1 MNSGSQTSGR
11 SVVDNVKRSKESA
24 KAGGSGNGGKAGPK
38 AGPSPE
44 TGKGEVGSVRLDPPD
59 QSLPQLS
66 SPSRISRYPDRYPE
80 HPFQGGQMSG
90 PPPRS
95 TKRPSPP
102 TIRTQGLNTPSR
114 QHPQVQGNPHERQT
128 TGPAQELPRGRGP
141 PPQRPPRPTYVPP
154 IYPSDPPGD
163 RFRQLQSQSQTPQ
176 QQNQLRVYREDGL
189 QSYPHQEPSS
199 NPARSPTSPLATMP
213 EFPLP
218 AVASLNLQQ
227 PRRTANLGPPP
238 SARKGA
244 PSYYTQNSYVAPIPE
259 EMSDAHASFAS
270 SHVIARNWADGTLYP
285 YHGEGFYR
293 EDLNPRTPNIDDPG
307 SRSGD
312 QDESTQ
318 LVKPPGSGKRKRKKK
333 MVQTTDLGRTK
344 SGKPTAGAAIND
356 SPSDNRLYPKIL
368 TPGARASGATIEMG
382 SKPPGDRNGRNDAV
396 TTLVP
401 PSPGNSPFPSPTS
414 PLPELPQKPPHP
426 GSQSSVDP
434 RVHEILGNI
443 EKGTTISSSGEV
455 SPLTAGSFVSERI
468 PKRPPPLNLSLTK
481 EGERASQT
489 SLPELIRRATR
500 LAANLDRT
508 RASKAGLVDA
518 WGGSTKSSRAGSIS
532 DMLAAFPSPSLAT
545 PPSVRWPPSSMT
557 KSSTTKG
564 QVPPPPDSTNEGA
577 PSKSKVRKCCGM
589 PVWVFVLLLALLVL
603 LVAAA
608 VVIPVTLIVLPRTR
622 HRIVSV
628 ESCEEKG
635 LCGNGGTNV
644 VVDNS
649 CSCVCA
655 NGFTGATCVN
665 PPDESC
671 TFTDIKI
678 GRARTVYQNATVGS
692 GLPRL
697 FSDASHNFSILLD
710 STILLSRF
718 SATNLTCTE
727 ENVLV
732 TFGGTSQRRSLPMQL
747 VMPNVDLV
755 EKPRATS
762 AQRLIPTIAPQR
774 LALREDIAG
783 TGSSDVATSNGILF
797 ATSTLVQEP
806 SPTSTIAKPSS
817 GPSSDGIPS
826 NGIPDRA
833 FDFARVAVLLVFQET
848 SLNIAVAANQRL
860 RVALENP
867 KTWNLSAV
875 FATDSILVDLA
886 KFTVTLANG
895 TTVGRNV

>member
-1 MNSGSQTSGR
+1 M
-11 SVVDNVKRSKESA
+11 
-24 KAGGSGNGGKAGPK
+24 
-38 AGPSPE
+38 GPSPG
-44 TGKGEVGSVRLDPPD
+44 TGKGEIGSARIDRPD
-59 QSLPQLS
+59 QSLLPQLS

-80 HPFQGGQMSG
+80 HPFQGGPTSV
-90 PPPRS
+90 PAPRS

-102 TIRTQGLNTPSR
+102 TIRTQGLNPLNR
-114 QHPQVQGNPHERQT
+114 QHPQLQGNFQERQT
-128 TGPAQELPRGRGP
+128 TGPTQDPPRGRGP

-154 IYPSDPPGD
+154 IYPSDPSGD
-163 RFRQLQSQSQTPQ
+163 RFRQLQPQSQTPQ
-176 QQNQLRVYREDGL
+176 QQNHLRLYREDGW

-199 NPARSPTSPLATMP
+199 NLARSPTSPLATMP

-218 AVASLNLQQ
+218 AVAPLNLQQ
-227 PRRTANLGPPP
+227 LRRSAILGPPP

-259 EMSDAHASFAS
+259 EASDAHPPLAS
-270 SHVIARNWADGTLYP
+270 SQVIARNWADGTLYP
-285 YHGEGFYR
+285 YHGEVFYK
-293 EDLNPRTPNIDDPG
+293 EDLHPRTPNIDDSS

-312 QDESTQ
+312 PDESTQ
-318 LVKPPGSGKRKRKKK
+318 LVRPSGSGKRKRKKK
-333 MVQTTDLGRTK
+333 TVQTTDLGQTK
-344 SGKPTAGAAIND
+344 SGQDAAGTAIND
-356 SPSDNRLYPKIL
+356 SPSDRRLYPKIL
-368 TPGARASGATIEMG
+368 TAGARASGASIEMG
-382 SKPPGDRNGRNDAV
+382 SKPPGDRNGRNDAI

-414 PLPELPQKPPHP
+414 PLPDLPPGPPHP
-426 GSQSSVDP
+426 GSQSTVDP

-443 EKGTTISSSGEV
+443 GKGTTIGSSGDV
-455 SPLTAGSFVSERI
+455 SPLTTTGSFVSERI
-468 PKRPPPLNLSLTK
+468 PKRPPPLNLSLTR

-508 RASKAGLVDA
+508 RASKAGLMDGWA
-518 WGGSTKSSRAGSIS
+518 GSNKSSRAGSIS

-564 QVPPPPDSTNEGA
+564 HVPPPPDSTHEG
-577 PSKSKVRKCCGM
+577 PPNTSKARKCCGM
-589 PVWVFVLLLALLVL
+589 PVWIFVLLMALVVL

-622 HRIVSV
+622 HKAISV

-644 VVDNS
+644 VVNNS
-649 CSCVCA
+649 CCCVCA
-655 NGFTGATCVN
+655 NGFTGTTCVH
-665 PPDESC
+665 PPDDSC
-671 TFTDIKI
+671 TFTDIRI
-678 GRARTVYQNATVGS
+678 GQARTVYQNATVGS

-697 FSDASHNFSILLD
+697 FADASYNFSIPLD

-762 AQRLIPTIAPQR
+762 APRLIPAMAPEK
-774 LALREDIAG
+774 LAPREEIVDK
-783 TGSSDVATSNGILF
+783 GSSDVATSNGILF
-797 ATSTLVQEP
+797 ATSTPGQE
-806 SPTSTIAKPSS
+806 STATAAVTKPSS
-817 GPSSDGIPS
+817 DPSSGGTSSRGIPA
-826 NGIPDRA
+826 RA

-848 SLNIAVAANQRL
+848 SLDIAVAANQRL

-875 FATDSILVDLA
+875 LATDSILVDFA
-886 KFTVTLANG
+886 KFTVKLANG